1 VVGISCAVLVV
12 LYVFQWVGTNHLGWL
27 FSPIVVAWLLFNT
40 IIGIYNIVHWHPGEP
55 CKLLIL
61 RF

>member
-1 VVGISCAVLVV
+1 MGISCAVLVV